1 MLMHYYLAARIIIII
16 DWYVSYQLD
25 QDVRITASFVAMH
38 LQSEGGSRLMIS
50 LFCLLGEGI
59 SIVASLL

>member
-25 QDVRITASFVAMH
+25 QDVRITASFV
-38 LQSEGGSRLMIS
+38 QSEGGSSLMIS